1 MRIRKIAN
9 TIISTLILIVFL
21 VLITAVVISKASG
34 GEPSFF
40 GYQIK
45 TVLSGSM
52 EPGIQT
58 GSIVAIK
65 PGGDMTRF
73 QKGDVIT
80 FLNPDNILITH
91 RVVDA
96 ELNSALGEASY
107 TTKGDNNDAAD
118 TTAVSSTNVV
128 GEYTGVT
135 VPYVGYAMSF
145 AVSKAGSVV
154 LMIIPGLLLLL
165 YALYSS
171 WKAVAA
177 LEKKNVAS
185 SAAGSGGPD
194 TLTDVVQ

>member
-1 MRIRKIAN
+1 MRIKKIV
-9 TIISTLILIVFL
+9 STTLSTPVLLVFL
-21 VLITAVVISKASG
+21 LVVVAVIISKASG
-34 GEPSFF
+34 GEPAFF

-52 EPGIQT
+52 EPGIHT

-65 PGGDMTRF
+65 PGGDMARF

-96 ELNSALGEASY
+96 AANSALGDATY

-118 TTAVSSTNVV
+118 SAPVSSTNVV
-128 GEYTGVT
+128 GQYTGVT
-135 VPYVGYAMSF
+135 IPYVGYAMNF
-145 AVSKAGSVV
+145 AVSRAGSVI

-165 YALYSS
+165 YALFTS
-171 WKAVAA
+171 WKAIAA
-177 LEKKNVAS
+177 LEKKN
-185 SAAGSGGPD
+185 AGSGGPAVPEPSPKV
-194 TLTDVVQ
+194 LQ

>member
-1 MRIRKIAN
+1 MRIKKIVS
-9 TIISTLILIVFL
+9 TTLSTLIFMIFL
-21 VLITAVVISKASG
+21 VLVTAVVISKASG

-80 FLNPDNILITH
+80 FMNPDNLLITH

-96 ELNSALGEASY
+96 AINSTIGEASY
-107 TTKGDNNDAAD
+107 TTKGDNNDSAD
-118 TTAVSSTNVV
+118 TSAVSSTNVV
-128 GEYTGVT
+128 GQYTGVT
-135 VPYVGYAMSF
+135 VPYVGYAMNF
-145 AVSKAGSVV
+145 AVSKAGSVM

-177 LEKKNVAS
+177 LEKKNTGPSVT
-185 SAAGSGGPD
+185 GGPD
-194 TLTDVVQ
+194 TLPDIVQ

>member
-1 MRIRKIAN
+1 MRIRKIAS
-9 TIISTLILIVFL
+9 TAVSTLILMIFL
-21 VLITAVVISKASG
+21 VLITAVIISKASG

-80 FLNPDNILITH
+80 FLNPDNLLITH
-91 RVVDA
+91 RVIA
-96 ELNSALGEASY
+96 TELNSALGEASY

-118 TTAVSSTNVV
+118 TAAVSSKNVV
-128 GEYTGVT
+128 GQYTGVT
-135 VPYVGYAMSF
+135 VPYVGYAMNF
-145 AVSKAGSVV
+145 AVSRAGSVV
-154 LMIIPGLLLLL
+154 LMIVPGLLLLI
-165 YALYSS
+165 YALYTS

-177 LEKKNVAS
+177 IEAKPKNPP
-185 SAAGSGGPD
+185 AAGGPD
-194 TLTDVVQ
+194 ELPELTP

>member
-1 MRIRKIAN
+1 MRIRKIA
-9 TIISTLILIVFL
+9 STAVSALIMLIFL
-21 VLITAVVISKASG
+21 VLITAVIISKASG

-80 FLNPDNILITH
+80 FLNPDNLLITH
-91 RVVDA
+91 RVIAA

-107 TTKGDNNDAAD
+107 TTKGDNNDVAD
-118 TTAVSSTNVV
+118 TAAVSSKNVV
-128 GEYTGVT
+128 GQYTGVT
-135 VPYVGYAMSF
+135 VPYVGYAMNF
-145 AVSKAGSVV
+145 AVSRAGSVV
-154 LMIIPGLLLLL
+154 LMIVPGLLLLI
-165 YALYSS
+165 YALYTS

-177 LEKKNVAS
+177 IEAKPKTPPAP
-185 SAAGSGGPD
+185 GGPD
-194 TLTDVVQ
+194 ELPELMP